1 MKILMLIEYFHPFAS
16 GGSEWSV
23 YHLIRGLQERNS
35 IFSILTPNYGT
46 EGEEIWNGVKIRR
59 FPFFPRARHV
69 SAYTVSP
76 FWHSNIVWYA
86 FSVLFLLW
94 ECIREKPSVLHVQ
107 SNSFIPAAVFI
118 KWILKIPIVVTLR
131 DYAVLCPYGYCLQE
145 KRNYRRC
152 SLLYHMFYEL
162 PYYYRHY
169 VEGKSVSRFIFQ
181 CIASAHALF
190 IAAFLRFFLKFVDD
204 VICISSKQKHIFDSN
219 NIEIT
224 DVIYNIMP
232 FQKEKKKKKLRG
244 KVVTFI
250 GRITYG
256 KGADIFVAAVKKLL
270 KKRKGLTFELIG
282 EGFLKNTL
290 KRSLS
295 KIENSSIH
303 FVGQLSYTETLNRI
317 QKSIGIIVPSRWE
330 EPFGRVALESLAC
343 GVPVI
348 VTNRGGLPE
357 IVTESVYGYVVEPQ
371 VGPVVA
377 AVEKLLKNQITLKK
391 AISCAQKKLKK
402 KFYREPIS
410 QYKNLYMSYVAK
422 D

>member
-1 MKILMLIEYFHPFAS
+1 MYCKCPRPFYRCFFEIL
-16 GGSEWSV
+16 
-23 YHLIRGLQERNS
+23 
-35 IFSILTPNYGT
+35 
-46 EGEEIWNGVKIRR
+46 
-59 FPFFPRARHV
+59 
-69 SAYTVSP
+69 
-76 FWHSNIVWYA
+76 
-86 FSVLFLLW
+86 
-94 ECIREKPSVLHVQ
+94 
-107 SNSFIPAAVFI
+107 
-118 KWILKIPIVVTLR
+118 
-131 DYAVLCPYGYCLQE
+131 
-145 KRNYRRC
+145 
-152 SLLYHMFYEL
+152 
-162 PYYYRHY
+162 
-169 VEGKSVSRFIFQ
+169 
-181 CIASAHALF
+181 
-190 IAAFLRFFLKFVDD
+190 LKFVDD